1 MRGYFITFEGPDGAG
16 KTTQIDLLSKYL
28 LDKGLNVVVTREPG
42 GTPISEA
49 IRGIILDTNHS
60 EMDPVTE
67 MYLYAAS
74 RAQHVSQ
81 LIAPA
86 LRQGKIVL
94 CDRFV
99 DSSIA
104 YQGAGRGLGMK
115 MVEEINSAALQG
127 VMPDITLFFDIDP
140 EKGLTRGRNR
150 DRRADRLE
158 LEGIGFHRD
167 VYEAFC
173 RLCHMYPER
182 FRRINADGDIMEI
195 HSQIINLI
203 EQLPKYGK

>member
-16 KTTQIDLLSKYL
+16 KTTQIDLLRKYL
-28 LDKGLNVVVTREPG
+28 LDKGLDVVVTREPG

-49 IRGIILDTNHS
+49 IRGIILDTDHS
-60 EMDPVTE
+60 EMDPITE

-74 RAQHVSQ
+74 RAQHVGQ

-115 MVEEINSAALQG
+115 MVEEINRAALQG
-127 VMPDITLFFDIDP
+127 IMPDITLFLISIRK
-140 EKGLTRGRNR
+140 KGLLG
-150 DRRADRLE
+150 DVSVIVRRTGWSWKTLIFTGKYIRVFVSYAICILKGLGASR
-158 LEGIGFHRD
+158 
-167 VYEAFC
+167 
-173 RLCHMYPER
+173 P
-182 FRRINADGDIMEI
+182 MET
-195 HSQIINLI
+195 
-203 EQLPKYGK
+203 

>member
-16 KTTQIDLLSKYL
+16 KTTQIDLLRKYL
-28 LDKGLNVVVTREPG
+28 LDKGLDVVVTREPG

-49 IRGIILDTNHS
+49 IRGIILDTDHN
-60 EMDPVTE
+60 EMDPITE

-74 RAQHVSQ
+74 RAQHVGQ

-115 MVEEINSAALQG
+115 MVEEINRAALQG
-127 VMPDITLFFDIDP
+127 IMPDITLFFDIDP
-140 EKGLTRGRNR
+140 EKGLIRGRKR
-150 DRRADRLE
+150 DRKADRLE
-158 LEGIGFHRD
+158 LENIDFHRE
-167 VYEAFC
+167 VYKGFC
-173 RLCHMYPER
+173 KLCHMYPER
-182 FRRINADGDIMEI
+182 FRRIKADGDIMEI
-195 HSQIINLI
+195 HRQIINEI